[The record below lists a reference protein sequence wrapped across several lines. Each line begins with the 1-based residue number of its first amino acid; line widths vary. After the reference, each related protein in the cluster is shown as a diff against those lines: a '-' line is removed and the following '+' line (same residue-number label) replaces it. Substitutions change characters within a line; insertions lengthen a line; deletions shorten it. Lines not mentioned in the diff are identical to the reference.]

1 MSLHD
6 YADRIQTAT
15 FKVLKEGQHVTKD
28 LGGNATTS
36 EYTDAIIKYL

>member
-1 MSLHD
+1 MGLHD
-6 YADRIQTAT
+6 HANKIQTAT

-36 EYTDAIIKYL
+36 EYTDAIIRSL